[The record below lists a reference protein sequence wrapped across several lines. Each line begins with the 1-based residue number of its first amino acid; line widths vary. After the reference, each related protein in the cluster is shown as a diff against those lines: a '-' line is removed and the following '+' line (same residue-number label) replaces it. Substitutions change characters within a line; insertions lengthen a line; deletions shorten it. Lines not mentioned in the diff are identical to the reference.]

1 MDWLKKIDFAMTTDT
16 GKVTFKFVLFAMI
29 LGFIISWIAI
39 YCNKKIMGAFARA
52 AMNAGAIDEESA
64 KTLAELEQEN
74 NVSAINAMRRGGAL
88 SKMVTAVGAERDEKG
103 MLTVDENTRF
113 YISEEA
119 KQRAVRQYGEKE
131 AKLWTLILGI
141 AAILAV
147 GILLFLFVSPVIDA
161 LAKK

>member
-16 GKVTFKFVLFAMI
+16 GKVTFTFVLFAMI

-52 AMNAGAIDEESA
+52 AMNAGAIDEDSA

-88 SKMVTAVGAERDEKG
+88 SKMVTAVGAERDERECSRWMKIRDF
-103 MLTVDENTRF
+103 TSRRRQNREPCANT
-113 YISEEA
+113 
-119 KQRAVRQYGEKE
+119 
-131 AKLWTLILGI
+131 
-141 AAILAV
+141 
-147 GILLFLFVSPVIDA
+147 
-161 LAKK
+161 AKKRQSCGRLFSE